1 VRLLAL
7 IAAAACTF
15 ALGSAAARALAPAR
29 MQVVAQE
36 FSFSLSRMQVKPGQ
50 AVLELANFGQDPHDL
65 RVQRVGRRHIAGT
78 PVVEPGQRVELSLKL
93 VPGRYVLWCSIAE
106 HRQHGMRATLIVR

>member
-1 VRLLAL
+1 
-7 IAAAACTF
+7 
-15 ALGSAAARALAPAR
+15 
-29 MQVVAQE
+29 
-36 FSFSLSRMQVKPGQ
+36 
-50 AVLELANFGQDPHDL
+50 
-65 RVQRVGRRHIAGT
+65 VQRVGRRHIAGT